1 MNKSLILAAL
11 AVLLAGCAGPR
22 ERFLLLPQPDGSA
35 SSIVVKTATGET
47 ALATP
52 YASVETA
59 GGKVDKTLTVAP
71 ADVEKRYADVLG
83 SLPARPR
90 SYDLL
95 FELGTDRLTPA
106 SQEALKKAIAEI
118 KDFPAGEFVL
128 TGHADNIGS
137 ETNNDAL
144 SLRRARLIERE
155 LRRADVK
162 ALSIEVIGK
171 GARDPRVPQ
180 KRGVAEPRNRFVE
193 IKIR

>member
-1 MNKSLILAAL
+1 MNKYIIPL
-11 AVLLAGCAGPR
+11 VMVMVLAGCAGPS
-22 ERFLLLPQPDGSA
+22 ERFLLLPQADGSA
-35 SSIVVKTATGET
+35 SSIVVKTATGQT
-47 ALATP
+47 ALDTP
-52 YASVETA
+52 YASVESSR
-59 GGKVDKTLTVAP
+59 GKIDKPQILTKP
-71 ADVEKRYADVLG
+71 EVEKRYADVLG

-106 SQEALKKAIAEI
+106 SQAFLKKAIAEI

-128 TGHADNIGS
+128 IGHADNIGS
-137 ETNNDAL
+137 DASNDAL

-155 LRRADVK
+155 LQRADVK

-171 GARDPRVPQ
+171 GARDPRVAQ